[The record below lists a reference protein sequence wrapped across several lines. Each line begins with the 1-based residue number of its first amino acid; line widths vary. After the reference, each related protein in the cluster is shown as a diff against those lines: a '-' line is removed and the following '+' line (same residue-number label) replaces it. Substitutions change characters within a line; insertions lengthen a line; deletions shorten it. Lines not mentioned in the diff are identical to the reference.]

1 MTKSFFNI
9 LLLFFVSTAVF
20 SQNKIAQEAYF
31 DFKVSRNVKG
41 SDQSISKTSMLLKM
55 EKELTLKQVTNI
67 SYHLGRMY
75 EEFGLP
81 DSAIVYYEKSL
92 KGEPNYS
99 VIHRALGF
107 IYLTKTKPIIAAMNE
122 ANKTKDVAGNA
133 KAFAQ
138 YKALVQ
144 KALPYLEK
152 YQACEPDD
160 ETLNTIS
167 NLYKS
172 IKDTQ
177 SLASLEGRLKTLA
190 GNCVSLLEDE

>member
-1 MTKSFFNI
+1 MNRYFIVFSF
-9 LLLFFVSTAVF
+9 LFFVSTTTF
-20 SQNKIAQEAYF
+20 SQNKIAEEAYF

-41 SDQSISKTSMLLKM
+41 NEQSIGKTAMLLKM
-55 EKELTLKQVTNI
+55 EKDFTVKQVTNI

-75 EEFGLP
+75 EEVGLP

-107 IYLTKTKPIIAAMNE
+107 IYLNKTKPIIAAMNE
-122 ANKTKDVAGNA
+122 ANKNKDVAANA
-133 KAFAQ
+133 KGFAQ
-138 YKALVQ
+138 YKALVK

-152 YQACEPDD
+152 YEACEPDE
-160 ETLNTIS
+160 ETFATIT

-177 SLASLEGRLKTLA
+177 NLASLEARLKTMT

>member
-1 MTKSFFNI
+1 MKIFC
-9 LLLFFVSTAVF
+9 LFFLSLTFISFSSF
-20 SQNKIAQEAYF
+20 SQTNIAQEAYF
-31 DFKVSRNVKG
+31 AYKVSRNVKG
-41 SDQSISKTSMLLKM
+41 NEQSIASTKMLLKM
-55 EKELTLKQVTNI
+55 ASQLTDKQVTNA

-75 EEFGLP
+75 EEFGMP

-107 IYLTKTKPIIAAMNE
+107 IYLDKTKPIISAMNE

-133 KAFAQ
+133 KAFAN
-138 YKALVQ
+138 YTAMVK

-152 YQACEPDD
+152 YQACESDD
-160 ETLNTIS
+160 ETLVAII

-177 SLASLEGRLKTLA
+177 SLTTLDDRLKTMSA
-190 GNCVSLLEDE
+190 NCVSLLEDE